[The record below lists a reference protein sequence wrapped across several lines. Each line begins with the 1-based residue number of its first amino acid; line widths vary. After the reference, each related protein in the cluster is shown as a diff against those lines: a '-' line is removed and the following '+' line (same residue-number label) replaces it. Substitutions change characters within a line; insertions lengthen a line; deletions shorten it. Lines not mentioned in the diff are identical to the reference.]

1 MGAEERY
8 PWQEACAQAI
18 RESHPVE
25 VTGKQRYRAGVRVG
39 QTEEEGR
46 AFFCYSWHWCQ
57 ELEGTDIDLGW
68 LSHSTLT
75 PTLIFYLSI
84 IVPWWGLISKFHF
97 PNCLWRIFWSSREK
111 KGLLINGVQFWSEV
125 SAAIGSR
132 TAFVFGGKRVKSRQV
147 GGCHSNTV
155 LVCLLSLCLN
165 LHGDDGGESR
175 RGSMSTFPGC

>member
-1 MGAEERY
+1 MERYTVISEHTVTSIAMMGPRERY

-68 LSHSTLT
+68 LSHPTLT

-97 PNCLWRIFWSSREK
+97 PNCAFDVFSEALGEK
-111 KGLLINGVQFWSEV
+111 KGLLINGVQKCQLPLAVE
-125 SAAIGSR
+125 
-132 TAFVFGGKRVKSRQV
+132 Q
-147 GGCHSNTV
+147 H
-155 LVCLLSLCLN
+155 LSLGANEWRAGRWVAATQTQFL
-165 LHGDDGGESR
+165 
-175 RGSMSTFPGC
+175 FAF